1 MIVDRVNG
9 MLRRVPAW
17 PIYIVGPIPAAL
29 LFWQGVAGTL
39 GPDPVK
45 AIEHQTGLYALQ
57 LIIASLAVTPLRRFV
72 GLNLLKFRRAVGIMA
87 FVYAALH
94 LLTWVALDMAFHMS
108 QALGDIVKRPYITLG
123 MAAFLMLVPLVA
135 TSNDRA
141 LRKLGAA
148 RWRSLH
154 RLAYPAALVAA
165 VHFVWLVKA
174 WPLQPLVY
182 LAAVVVLL
190 GLRAIPRGARPAG
203 MKKGAVAPPPVAS
216 S

>member
-9 MLRRVPAW
+9 SLRKVPAW

-29 LFWQGVAGTL
+29 LLWQGVAGTL

-57 LIIASLAVTPLRRFV
+57 LIVAGLAVTPLRRFL

-87 FVYAALH
+87 FVYACLH

-123 MAAFLMLVPLVA
+123 MAAFLLLVPLVA

-141 LRKLGAA
+141 LRGLGAA
-148 RWRSLH
+148 RWRKLH
-154 RLAYPAALVAA
+154 RLVYPAALLGAI
-165 VHFVWLVKA
+165 HFLWLVKA
-174 WPLQPLVY
+174 WPPQPFVY
-182 LAAVVVLL
+182 LALVIFLL
-190 GLRAIPRGARPAG
+190 LLRAIPAGVFRASKKRGTAS
-203 MKKGAVAPPPVAS
+203 PPPLAS